1 MSGMTIVDRC
11 GLRTHNAPSKEV
23 VITRIWLVRHGE
35 TEWNATKR
43 AQGQADVPL
52 NHAGRLQAEVAAAQ
66 LDGVNLAGVYSSDL
80 SRAVD
85 TAEPIAR
92 AHGLEIVTDPAFREI
107 DQGEW
112 EGLGLAEIR
121 SRWPNLWGP
130 ARHHVQRPGGES
142 PEQVQKRALE
152 ALARVVERHPSGAVA
167 IVSHGGTIRWIAAY
181 ALGYDI
187 QGSARI
193 RGLSNGGAISL
204 DATLDEG
211 KLELGN
217 LMRIDGQSADVQDPN
232 A

>member
-1 MSGMTIVDRC
+1 M
-11 GLRTHNAPSKEV
+11 
-23 VITRIWLVRHGE
+23 VRHGE

-52 NHAGRLQAEVAAAQ
+52 NHLGRLQAQEAAAQ

-92 AHGLEIVTDPAFREI
+92 LQGLEVVTDPAFREI

-112 EGLGLAEIR
+112 EGLPLDEIR
-121 SRWPNLWGP
+121 SRWPDLWGP
-130 ARHHVQRPGGES
+130 ARHYVQRPGGES

-152 ALARVVERHPSGAVA
+152 GVARVIERHPRESVA
-167 IVSHGGTIRWIAAY
+167 IVSHGGTIRWIAAH
-181 ALGYDI
+181 ALGYDVE
-187 QGSARI
+187 GSAQI
-193 RGLSNGGAISL
+193 RGLSNGGAVVM
-204 DATLDEG
+204 DATLATG
-211 KLELGN
+211 QVRLAN
-217 LMRIDGQSADVQDPN
+217 LVRIDGKTADLEDPN

>member
-1 MSGMTIVDRC
+1 
-11 GLRTHNAPSKEV
+11 LSKEIE
-23 VITRIWLVRHGE
+23 ITRIWLVRHGE
-35 TEWNATKR
+35 TEWNATRR

-52 NHAGRLQAEVAAAQ
+52 NDLGRLQAQEAAAQ

-92 AHGLEIVTDPAFREI
+92 SQGLEIVTDPAFREI

-112 EGLGLAEIR
+112 EGLLLDEIR
-121 SRWPNLWGP
+121 SRWPDLWGP
-130 ARHHVQRPGGES
+130 ARHYVQRPGGES

-152 ALARVVERHPSGAVA
+152 GTARVVERHPREVVA
-167 IVSHGGTIRWIAAY
+167 IVSHGGTIRWIVAH
-181 ALGYDI
+181 ALGYDM

-193 RGLSNGGAISL
+193 RGLSNGGAVVL
-204 DATLDEG
+204 DAE
-211 KLELGN
+211 LEVGELSLGN
-217 LMRIDGQSADVQDPN
+217 LVRIDGQTADLEDPN

>member
-1 MSGMTIVDRC
+1 M
-11 GLRTHNAPSKEV
+11 
-23 VITRIWLVRHGE
+23 VRHGE

-52 NHAGRLQAEVAAAQ
+52 NHLGRLQAQEAAAQ

-92 AHGLEIVTDPAFREI
+92 LQGLEVVTDPAFREI

-112 EGLGLAEIR
+112 EGLPLDEIR
-121 SRWPNLWGP
+121 SRWPDLWGP
-130 ARHHVQRPGGES
+130 ARHYVQRPGGES

-152 ALARVVERHPSGAVA
+152 GVARVVERHPRESVA
-167 IVSHGGTIRWIAAY
+167 IVSHGGTIRWIAAH
-181 ALGYDI
+181 ALGYDVE
-187 QGSARI
+187 GSAQI
-193 RGLSNGGAISL
+193 RGLSNGGAVVM
-204 DATLDEG
+204 DATLATG
-211 KLELGN
+211 QVRLAN
-217 LMRIDGQSADVQDPN
+217 LVRIDGKTADLEDPN